1 MRSQFAKTVH
11 ETLENDSSS
20 VILIGDISHYLLSKT
35 ESAFPDRFFNAGICE
50 QSLVGLAAGMS
61 MAGMKPIVHTI
72 APFCVERSFEQIKI
86 DMCYQNTDVA
96 IVSVGGSFDYAS
108 LGCTHHCYEDVSI
121 LRSIPNIDVF
131 VPGSSA
137 EFDYLFKK
145 SWEKKGPKYFKLTTK
160 EHKLDFMC
168 DPYEIKILKKS
179 EKNLLTF
186 VVNGHLVQEVSELG
200 LDCNIVYCPT
210 LSSLNDSSKISLL
223 DIVSNSEAILTVE
236 ENSVV
241 GGLGDFV
248 FDMMSENQ
256 VSMPRTFKKIGIP
269 RNFLTNYG
277 TADQHRISLGLTKDS
292 LLSVAKN
299 ILEK

>member
-11 ETLENDSSS
+11 ETLEKDSSS
-20 VILIGDISHYLLSKT
+20 VVLIGDISHYLLSKT
-35 ESAFPDRFFNAGICE
+35 ETAFPDRFFNAGICE
-50 QSLVGLAAGMS
+50 QSLVGLASGMS

-96 IVSVGGSFDYAS
+96 IVSVGSSFDYAS

-137 EFDYLFKK
+137 EFDNLFKK
-145 SWEKKGPKYFKLTTK
+145 SWNKKGPKYFKLTMK
-160 EHKLDFMC
+160 EHKLDFVC
-168 DPYEIKILKKS
+168 DPYEVKLLKKS
-179 EKNLLTF
+179 EKNSLTF
-186 VVNGHLVQEVSELG
+186 IVNGHLVQEVSELD
-200 LDCNIVYCPT
+200 LDCNILYCPT
-210 LSSLNDSSKISLL
+210 LSSLNDDSKSLL
-223 DIVSNSEAILTVE
+223 LETVSSSEAVLAVE
-236 ENSVV
+236 ENSVI

-248 FDMMSENQ
+248 FDMISENQ
-256 VSMPRTFKKIGIP
+256 TKMPNKFKKIGIP

-277 TADQHRISLGLTKDS
+277 TADQHRVSLGLTKNS
-292 LLSVAKN
+292 LFSIARN